1 MADKSI
7 TVTLSADRV
16 AKLEELAARYGVP
29 LEELARDGVEDLLS
43 RTDDAFEKAA
53 EKVLQK
59 NAELYRR
66 LS

>member
-29 LEELARDGVEDLLS
+29 LEELARAGVEDLLS